1 MPPEENTNGLGKLL
15 NALIKIN
22 DRRIENYY
30 RARDRIKDNILLK
43 IVFMERIKQSANFIL
58 DLREYLSGTT
68 AKNSKNIL
76 TSAAGLKKWINIK
89 RYTKSENASILGMC
103 EMEEESA
110 IRAYEQTLQSK
121 AEIPGELRFK
131 ISQQQKEIR
140 SSYEFIK
147 NFRDFNLDL
156 SS

>member
-22 DRRIENYY
+22 NRRIENYY
-30 RARDRIKDNILLK
+30 RARDRIKDNTHLK

-58 DLREYLSGTT
+58 DLKEYLSGANDKPSQNVLSSGT
-68 AKNSKNIL
+68 
-76 TSAAGLKKWINIK
+76 GLKKWINIK
-89 RYTKSENASILGMC
+89 RFSTSENASILGRC

-110 IRAYEQTLQSK
+110 IKAYEQTLLSK

-131 ISQQQKEIR
+131 ISQQQKEIM

-147 NFRDFNLDL
+147 KFRDFNLDL